1 MTCPHHRYGM
11 NAPAAIFIS
20 PRRKNHSPPRQYSTA
35 PLDIHPNRTRSVSLR
50 GAGTIKPYRSQFNR
64 RLIGRG
70 RLIGAGAS
78 RPRNIANRMRIKG
91 ETNAKLKFRYQAK
104 LILPRQNRQTISIRF
119 ATAPRAAL
127 IRPSQL
133 QWSKTLNCR
142 L

>member
-1 MTCPHHRYGM
+1 M

-70 RLIGAGAS
+70 RLIGAGSS
-78 RPRNIANRMRIKG
+78 RPRNITKRIRSEYESK
-91 ETNAKLKFRYQAK
+91 TKLRFRYQVK
-104 LILPRQNRQTISIRF
+104 LILPRKIQQTISIRF
-119 ATAPRAAL
+119 VTAPHAAL
-127 IRPSQL
+127 IRPFRPR
-133 QWSKTLNCR
+133 WTLFDP
-142 L
+142 LPSHHAHS